1 MILPDDFRDFLRL
14 LNAHKVEFLVVG
26 GHAVSFHGYPRFTHD
41 IDIFVRPALENGQR
55 LLEALQEFGFGTL
68 ALTAADFAVSVTIVL
83 GRAPEEIDL
92 MTYVKGVDLDQVWAN
107 RVEGEIDTVPV
118 HFISKE
124 DLIQN
129 KVAVGRPEDLA
140 DIARL
145 R

>member
-14 LNAHKVEFLVVG
+14 LNAHRVEFLVVG

-41 IDIFVRPALENGQR
+41 IDIFIRPSLDNARR
-55 LLEALQEFGFGTL
+55 LLEALQDFGFGTL
-68 ALTAADFAVSVTIVL
+68 ALTAEELTAPVTVVL

-92 MTYVKGVDLDQVWAN
+92 MTYVKGVDLDQAWAN
-107 RVEGEIDTVPV
+107 RVDGEIDTVPV

-124 DLIQN
+124 HLIQN
-129 KVAVGRPEDLA
+129 KEAVGRPEDRA
-140 DIARL
+140 DVARL